1 MFHSMVGNMPNYYD
15 SRRPY
20 TPRMGGFSF
29 FPPMIKFLLI
39 TNILVFLADTLI
51 FSTLVI
57 DGVSLGRYFTQ
68 FFALQHIQTGE
79 FYPWQ
84 LLTYQFMHGGIGHL
98 FWNMFALWIFGVE
111 LENVWG
117 TRRFAQFYI
126 LCGIGA
132 GLIQLA
138 TSLLPDA
145 QLIPTVGASGSI
157 FGVLLAFGL
166 SFPDRPIMMFPI
178 FFPIPAKIFVMIYGG
193 IDLMQGIFNPDSGV
207 AHFAHLGGA
216 FFGYMLLKHG
226 DDLRVFSFLDAI
238 MRPFA
243 RGEKSIQRKKKR
255 NIYSLYN
262 KKDTSQEY
270 SEKGSGYCISNGD
283 EIPQKEI
290 DRILDKISSTGYK
303 SLSDREKKIL
313 YEVSKKI

>member
-57 DGVSLGRYFTQ
+57 DGVSLGRYFKH

-283 EIPQKEI
+283 EIPQQEI

>member
-1 MFHSMVGNMPNYYD
+1 
-15 SRRPY
+15 
-20 TPRMGGFSF
+20 
-29 FPPMIKFLLI
+29 MIKFLLI

-166 SFPDRPIMMFPI
+166 SFPNRPIMMFPI

-283 EIPQKEI
+283 EIPQQEI

>member
-1 MFHSMVGNMPNYYD
+1 MPNYYD
-15 SRRPY
+15 SRQPY
-20 TPRMGGFSF
+20 TPKMGGFSF
-29 FPPMIKFLLI
+29 FPPMIKFLLL
-39 TNILVFLADTLI
+39 TNILVFLTDTLI

-57 DGVSLGRYFTQ
+57 DGESLWQYFRY
-68 FFALQHIQTGE
+68 FFALQHIQTGA

-84 LLTYQFMHGGIGHL
+84 LITYQFMHADIGHL

-117 TRRFAQFYI
+117 TRRFVQFY
-126 LCGIGA
+126 LLSGVGA

-145 QLIPTVGASGSI
+145 QLVPTVGASGSI
-157 FGVLLAFGL
+157 FGLLLAFGL
-166 SFPDRPIMMFPI
+166 TFPDRPIMMFPI
-178 FFPIPAKIFVMIYGG
+178 FFPIPAKIFVLIYGG
-193 IDLMQGIFNPDSGV
+193 IDLLQGIFSPNSGV

-226 DDLRVFSFLDAI
+226 DDLRIFSFLDAI
-238 MRPFA
+238 MRPFS
-243 RGEKSIQRKKKR
+243 RGGKSIQRKKKR
-255 NIYSLYN
+255 NIYSLY
-262 KKDTSQEY
+262 KKHDTSQEC

-283 EIPQKEI
+283 EITQTEI
-290 DRILDKISSTGYK
+290 DRILDKISSSGYK

-313 YEVSKKI
+313 YEVSKKM